1 MDQLHHNVTNGKY
14 KPVPNHYSDELKNV
28 IMKCL
33 NRVASARPSMAD
45 IMLMPITKKWGKKIF
60 KEKIY
65 AAEADKYTG
74 ERLIPIIKMPG
85 NLLELNNKLPR
96 VTYDSEN
103 QWCIGYFDKE
113 AAEKLEAA
121 KLAKLEKEKKRKEE
135 LQRRKVESDNAKMEQ
150 IPDGY

>member
-1 MDQLHHNVTNGKY
+1 
-14 KPVPNHYSDELKNV
+14 
-28 IMKCL
+28 
-33 NRVASARPSMAD
+33 MAD

-74 ERLIPIIKMPG
+74 ERLIPIIKMPS

-103 QWCIGYFDKE
+103 
-113 AAEKLEAA
+113 
-121 KLAKLEKEKKRKEE
+121 
-135 LQRRKVESDNAKMEQ
+135 
-150 IPDGY
+150 